1 MIYDLS
7 MRGRILQILAV
18 DLRPLLQRLS
28 VSDSSAHVSPYQPR
42 ESECVRPSVMLQ
54 CPWLPG
60 QFIRTK
66 HYL

>member
-1 MIYDLS
+1 MISDLS

-28 VSDSSAHVSPYQPR
+28 VSDSSAYVSPHQPR
-42 ESECVRPSVMLQ
+42 ESECARPSVMLQ
-54 CPWLPG
+54 CPWFPG

-66 HYL
+66 H